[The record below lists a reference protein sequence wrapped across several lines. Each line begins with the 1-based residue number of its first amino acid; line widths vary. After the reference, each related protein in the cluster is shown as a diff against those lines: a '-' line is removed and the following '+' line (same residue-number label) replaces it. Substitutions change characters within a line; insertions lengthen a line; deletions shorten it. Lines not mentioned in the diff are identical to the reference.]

1 MVGVGVRAWV
11 VGVGVVGV
19 GVVGAGVG
27 PHGVDRRVVQ
37 LEDVLEAAR
46 AHVHLEELAR
56 RAAHEHAPLQQAVLA
71 AAARARRVDGDVEEH
86 LALVVL
92 QRHAAHVQLA
102 PLVALA
108 LAQPPEAHVL
118 VAVAHEGRVLEV
130 AVGAGRLLRG
140 DPRDA
145 ADVVHH
151 AARVEQRRARVG
163 HGLARVPHREQL
175 PAPAVLADRSEQG
188 AVRRQRQRLH
198 VRGVHLHAGRA
209 EEPRSERGPES
220 RRRWGR
226 G

>member
-1 MVGVGVRAWV
+1 MVGIGVRAWV
-11 VGVGVVGV
+11 VGVGVVGF

-56 RAAHEHAPLQQAVLA
+56 RRAHQHAPLQHPVLA
-71 AAARARRVDGDVEEH
+71 AAARARRVDGHVEEH

-102 PLVALA
+102 PLPALA
-108 LAQPPEAHVL
+108 PAQPPEAHVL
-118 VAVAHEGRVLEV
+118 VPVAHERRLLLVRR
-130 AVGAGRLLRG
+130 AGLLLRG
-140 DPRDA
+140 HPRDA

-151 AARVEQRRARVG
+151 AARVEQRRARGG

-175 PAPAVLADRSEQG
+175 PAPAVLADRSEQR

-209 EEPRSERGPES
+209 EPRSGRGPES
-220 RRRWGR
+220 GRRWGR